1 MSTNHIKI
9 IKNDVTVAT
18 NGDCV
23 DISVTPFD
31 QKGKNA
37 RISTL
42 TLNQSTAVNLRDALN
57 VYLMMDSPK

>member
-1 MSTNHIKI
+1 MSNNCIRI
-9 IKNDVTVAT
+9 VKNDVRVAT

-23 DISVTPFD
+23 DISVAPFD
-31 QKGKNA
+31 QKGKHA

-42 TLNQSTAVNLRDALN
+42 TLCQSTAENLRDALN